1 MEWEEWETQIIKNM
15 KGNFWK
21 KIGVTKCF
29 KCEKYFHKYKRIK
42 FRAKNKKHL
51 DKIELSESNI

>member
-1 MEWEEWETQIIKNM
+1 M

-29 KCEKYFHKYKRIK
+29 KCEKNFHKHKRIK
-42 FRAKNKKHL
+42 FRAKIKKHL
-51 DKIELSESNI
+51 DEIELEK